1 MSDETKVFPAI
12 DPAIFRRQME
22 TFNRMREIDAEAR
35 RVEKQREERRAASAA
50 IPAPHLQPVR
60 GRAGMNIWRQR
71 EQRVPLADST
81 TTEYRYCLDALIA
94 TIEDM
99 KRVDEEFFVPGEVIE
114 RAEER
119 AADLAHRL

>member
-1 MSDETKVFPAI
+1 
-12 DPAIFRRQME
+12 
-22 TFNRMREIDAEAR
+22 
-35 RVEKQREERRAASAA
+35 
-50 IPAPHLQPVR
+50 
-60 GRAGMNIWRQR
+60 MNIWWQR

-119 AADLAHRL
+119 AADLAHRLFERWIEVTGPCGVCEPGPCPECDEEAQ